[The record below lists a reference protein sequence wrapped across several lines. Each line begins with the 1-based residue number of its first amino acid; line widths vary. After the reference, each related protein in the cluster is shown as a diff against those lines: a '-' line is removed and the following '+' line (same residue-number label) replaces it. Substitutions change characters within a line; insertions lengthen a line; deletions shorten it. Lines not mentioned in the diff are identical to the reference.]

1 MTIVSD
7 ATLVAFPTARTIRWS
22 PSGADAA
29 RAPRL
34 DARFCIT
41 QGALARLERDVAAA
55 GHPGLG
61 FLFGSHYHCPE
72 LDVDYAVAD
81 TIVAWPHPMDAMELA
96 LPQIE
101 ALREAAAATAA
112 ATARELLGWFQVRG
126 NIGRALS
133 HARTRTHHQLL
144 GAPWQRTLVLTPGPA
159 GPTGCFFHAA
169 PGEAGSPAEFY
180 EVALAAEDG
189 ATRKPSCMTWSD
201 YVAAEPVTLLHESVR
216 RAIAAREDAPWSG
229 TAPTPVATPTVEV
242 AAPVTRVAYAPP
254 TSDAVPTAAQAT
266 TAHAT
271 AAKKADETRSRPPS
285 IQFPLYVPAR
295 DDAAPSSA
303 PSSRWWRRLGA
314 S

>member
-1 MTIVSD
+1 MTIGSD

-22 PSGADAA
+22 PAGADAA
-29 RAPRL
+29 RVPRP

-41 QGALARLERDVAAA
+41 HGALARLERDVAAA

-61 FLFGSHYHCPE
+61 FLFGAHYHCPE
-72 LDVDYAVAD
+72 LDVDFAVAD
-81 TIVAWPHPMDAMELA
+81 TVVAWPHPMDAMELA
-96 LPQIE
+96 LPPIE
-101 ALREAAAATAA
+101 ALREAAATTAA
-112 ATARELLGWFQVRG
+112 ATGRELLGWFQVRG
-126 NIGRALS
+126 NIGHALS

-180 EVALAAEDG
+180 EVALAPDDG
-189 ATRKPSCMTWSD
+189 TTRKRSCMTWSD

-216 RAIAAREDAPWSG
+216 RAIAAREDAPWWGTEPVAASESS
-229 TAPTPVATPTVEV
+229 TAPVAAPTVEV

-254 TSDAVPTAAQAT
+254 TSDIEPTAART
-266 TAHAT
+266 T
-271 AAKKADETRSRPPS
+271 AAKVDEARSRPPS
-285 IQFPLYVPAR
+285 IHFPVHVPAR
-295 DDAAPSSA
+295 VDSTPAR
-303 PSSRWWRRLGA
+303 RWWRRGGA